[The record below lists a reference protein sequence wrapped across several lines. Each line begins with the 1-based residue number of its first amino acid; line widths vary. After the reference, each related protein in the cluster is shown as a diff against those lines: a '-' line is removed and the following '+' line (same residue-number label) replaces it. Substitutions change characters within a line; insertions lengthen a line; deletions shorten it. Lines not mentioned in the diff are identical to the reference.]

1 MNPQD
6 VPSHKDFG
14 KVHWQRKTQIEKG
27 NGFQISNGLYVQLM
41 YAKRGSPSNFY
52 VQLVVQN
59 QGLAKC

>member
-6 VPSHKDFG
+6 VPRHKDFG
-14 KVHWQRKTQIEKG
+14 KVHWQRKTQIERG
-27 NGFQISNGLYVQLM
+27 NVFQTGNGLYVQFI

-59 QGLAKC
+59 QS